1 MYLSSSACCFDQS
14 ALPFPVIVLN
24 HKAYSAPKDHT
35 HIKNG
40 KELRLEQNLEKELR
54 EAMGDIEC
62 PKGFKCCTEGLEKL
76 CKAQDVGLE
85 EFLECLEENPLECT
99 FSVHYGAVFY
109 CRCPLRV
116 YIVKKFGK

>member
-1 MYLSSSACCFDQS
+1 MFNPAWLTRTTRCWRVNGHPKKRQYGGQREQDYRKEIEEIMGRLTC
-14 ALPFPVIVLN
+14 
-24 HKAYSAPKDHT
+24 PKD
-35 HIKNG
+35 
-40 KELRLEQNLEKELR
+40 
-54 EAMGDIEC
+54 
-62 PKGFKCCTEGLEKL
+62 FKCYKSGLDDL